1 MYFGWQMIIGFGC
14 GYWGF
19 NFFRERERE
28 REVFPIKTSKDQIP
42 PPSTK
47 KKKSVMKNKDIGER
61 IKLRGPTYYLWF
73 LTLVKFELIAK
84 QIIYSSLVFFFLV
97 KQV

>member
-1 MYFGWQMIIGFGC
+1 MVDDNWFWL
-14 GYWGF
+14 WGTGVLT
-19 NFFRERERE
+19 FRERERE

-84 QIIYSSLVFFFLV
+84 QIIYSSLVFFFFV

>member
-1 MYFGWQMIIGFGC
+1 M
-14 GYWGF
+14 
-19 NFFRERERE
+19 
-28 REVFPIKTSKDQIP
+28 FPIKISKDQIP

-47 KKKSVMKNKDIGER
+47 KKKSVMKNKDTGER

-84 QIIYSSLVFFFLV
+84 QIIYSSLVFFFCQTSLSFFHELLN
-97 KQV
+97 

>member
-1 MYFGWQMIIGFGC
+1 M
-14 GYWGF
+14 
-19 NFFRERERE
+19 
-28 REVFPIKTSKDQIP
+28 FPIKTSKDQIP

-84 QIIYSSLVFFFLV
+84 QIIYSSLVFFFCQTSLSFFYELLN
-97 KQV
+97 